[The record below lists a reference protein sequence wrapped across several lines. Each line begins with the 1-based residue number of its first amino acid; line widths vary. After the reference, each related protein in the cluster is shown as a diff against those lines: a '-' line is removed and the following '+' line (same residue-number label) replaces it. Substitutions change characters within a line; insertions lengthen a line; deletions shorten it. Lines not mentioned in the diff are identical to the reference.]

1 MWVIPKLTP
10 EFIERME
17 DVLDLY
23 AKPYDPSEP
32 VLCFDEKSKQ
42 LLEDTRTPIPA
53 GPNHLRK
60 NDYTYKRNGVRNI
73 FLAVEPKGGYRQVQE
88 TARRTRQYFAHEI
101 DRLLKLPRYRI
112 SKTIH
117 LVCDNLNTHNEK
129 SFTQTFTEKKA
140 RRILS
145 RIRFHYTP
153 KHASW
158 LDMAEIELSILER
171 QCLKKRIPTQ
181 EVLSQEIALW
191 QQRRNRAHAT
201 IHWKFTI
208 QDARKAFKDYT
219 MTNSV

>member
-10 EFIERME
+10 EFVEKME
-17 DVLDLY
+17 DVLNLY
-23 AKPYDPSEP
+23 EKPYDPLQP

-42 LLEDTRTPIPA
+42 LLEDIQAPLPA
-53 GPNHLRK
+53 KPNHLRK

-73 FLAVEPKGGYRQVQE
+73 FLAVEPKGGYRQVRE
-88 TARRTRQYFAHEI
+88 TASRTRQDFAHEI
-101 DRLLKLPRYRI
+101 DRLLKLPRYRFT
-112 SKTIH
+112 KTIH

-129 SFTQTFTEKKA
+129 SFTETFGEKKA
-140 RRILS
+140 GRIFS

-181 EVLSQEIALW
+181 EVLSREIALW

-201 IHWKFTI
+201 IHWKFTT
-208 QDARKAFKDYT
+208 QDARKAFKDYN